1 MIEDKGRAAELLNA
15 TMPGTDFS
23 TFLAEPLHVAL
34 IEGKSAAVF
43 AWRGPG
49 IYEVHVHF
57 EVRGRAAIDLLHRM
71 IEAMRFAHDALLFWA
86 LIPQEDRKTRM
97 FARLCGWKSL
107 GMKRDSFGPKELF
120 VSEICPCLS
129 PQS

>member
-1 MIEDKGRAAELLNA
+1 MIAYNKPKAIKLLAEA
-15 TMPGTDFS
+15 EPEADFS

-34 IEGKSAAVF
+34 VEGKSGAVF

-57 EVRGRAAIDLLHRM
+57 EVRGRQAIDLLHRM
-71 IEAMRFAHDALLFWA
+71 TDAMRFSHGARLFWA

-107 GMKRDSFGPKELF
+107 GMKADSFGPKELF
-120 VSEICPCLS
+120 VSEICPCLL
-129 PQS
+129 